1 MFIKAHSFE
10 LKKQTEKAVLKFEK
24 LLSIFSKVFFFFGG
38 GGGGGGTRGPGGA
51 EGYSLYMLAEA
62 LVFAWKLV

>member
-1 MFIKAHSFE
+1 MYGSGKG
-10 LKKQTEKAVLKFEK
+10 KR
-24 LLSIFSKVFFFFGG
+24 GG
-38 GGGGGGTRGPGGA
+38 GGGGRGGGGA